1 MNRIKFL
8 NTINSKLKNLEEN
21 QKKKE
26 ENLSENK
33 QNTQN
38 TKSFVNESNDAK
50 NQEKTN
56 QSLNKMTVNEAL
68 EEANKIAEKY
78 KSGDFID
85 APDSLNL
92 EKIDV
97 PNKSEQE
104 ISKEAEKVINEK
116 FEEAKKT
123 SNKNYENKIDEILK
137 SNEKL
142 MSKNQE
148 NQKEINS
155 YYDASRKETENQMLK
170 RGLARSSIVIGELAS
185 IEGTRA
191 SDLAKLLSSFEQ
203 TLDSNEKQIQEY
215 NNLKE
220 QAIEELDIKKVLE
233 IENKIS
239 SLTEEYEKAKKD
251 AISFNNNI
259 EKLQAEY
266 KKDLDKQKLEK
277 QKETL
282 KLKSTYGDDYFK
294 EELHQK
300 QYDFLES
307 YLDSLEPSYALNLL
321 LTNKEF
327 KIMLQDKFATLYKHI
342 ANKV

>member
-8 NTINSKLKNLEEN
+8 NTINSKLKNLEED

-26 ENLSENK
+26 ENTGDNK
-33 QNTQN
+33 QNTQSS
-38 TKSFVNESNDAK
+38 KSFVSKSDDLNNH
-50 NQEKTN
+50 EKTN
-56 QSLNKMTVNEAL
+56 QNLNKMTVNEAL

-104 ISKEAEKVINEK
+104 ISNEAEKSVNEK

-123 SNKNYENKIDEILK
+123 SNKNYENKINEILK
-137 SNEKL
+137 NNEKL
-142 MSKNQE
+142 ISKNQE

-155 YYDASRKETENQMLK
+155 YYDASKKETENQMLK

-185 IEGTRA
+185 IEGSRA
-191 SDLAKLLSSFEQ
+191 SELAKLLSSFEQ

-215 NNLKE
+215 NSLKE
-220 QAIEELDIKKVLE
+220 QAIEELDIKKALE